1 MRTVVQRVSKASV
14 HIDGRETARIG
25 QGLLVL
31 LGIEEADTEED
42 ARWLVHKL
50 HNLRIFSDSEDKMN
64 LSVEDIG
71 GEVLI
76 VSQFT
81 LHAKTKK
88 GFRPSFVHAA
98 KPEKAVPLYEFFIR
112 LFEEKMPGRI
122 QTGRFGAMMQIHLIN
137 DGPVTIII
145 DTKNKE

>member
-1 MRTVVQRVSKASV
+1 MRALIQRVT
-14 HIDGRETARIG
+14 EARVVIEGQTTGQIG
-25 QGLLVL
+25 EGLLVL
-31 LGIEEADTEED
+31 VGIERADTDED
-42 ARWLVHKL
+42 IRWLVHKI
-50 HNLRIFSDSEDKMN
+50 HNLRIFSDDQGLMN

-88 GFRPSFVHAA
+88 GFRPSYMHAA
-98 KPEKAVPLYEFFIR
+98 PPEIAIPLYEKFVEQFRQR
-112 LFEEKMPGRI
+112 LPGRV
-122 QTGRFGAMMQIHLIN
+122 QTGTFGAMMDIHLIN
-137 DGPVTIII
+137 HGPVTIWI

>member
-1 MRTVVQRVSKASV
+1 MRALIQRVTGARV
-14 HIDGRETARIG
+14 DIDGQIAGKIG
-25 QGLLVL
+25 EGLLVL
-31 LGIEEADTEED
+31 VGIERADTPED
-42 ARWLVHKL
+42 ARWLVHKI
-50 HNLRIFSDSEDKMN
+50 HNLRIFNDEKGVMN

-88 GFRPSFVHAA
+88 GFRPSYMHAA
-98 KPEKAVPLYEFFIR
+98 PPDIAIPLYEHFVEQFR
-112 LFEEKMPGRI
+112 QRMPGRV
-122 QTGRFGAMMQIHLIN
+122 QTGRFGAMMDIHLVN
-137 DGPVTIII
+137 HGPVTIWI